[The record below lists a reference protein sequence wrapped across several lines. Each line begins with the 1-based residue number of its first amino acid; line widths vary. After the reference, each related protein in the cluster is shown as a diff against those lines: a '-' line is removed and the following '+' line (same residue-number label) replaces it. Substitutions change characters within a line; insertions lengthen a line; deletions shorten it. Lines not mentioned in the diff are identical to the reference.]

1 MEYPLNNSILVVDDE
16 KINLNVMNHTL
27 HRDYNIYVAKDGKT
41 ALELAN
47 DYVPDLILL
56 DVIMPE
62 MDGYEVISRLKAS
75 ERTKNI
81 PVIFITG
88 LSGSEDMEKGI
99 ALGAVDFVTKPLTAT
114 VLKEKVKRHINGVSQ
129 NRLVQAV

>member
-1 MEYPLNNSILVVDDE
+1 MEHELNRSVLVVDDE

-27 HRDYNIYVAKDGKT
+27 HQEYTIYSAKNGMT

-47 DYVPDLILL
+47 EHLPDLILL
-56 DVIMPE
+56 DIVMPD

-75 ERTKNI
+75 ERTKDI

-88 LSGSEDMEKGI
+88 LSDSEDMEKGI

-114 VLKEKVKRHINGVSQ
+114 VLKEKVRKQILEAVQ
-129 NRLVQAV
+129 N